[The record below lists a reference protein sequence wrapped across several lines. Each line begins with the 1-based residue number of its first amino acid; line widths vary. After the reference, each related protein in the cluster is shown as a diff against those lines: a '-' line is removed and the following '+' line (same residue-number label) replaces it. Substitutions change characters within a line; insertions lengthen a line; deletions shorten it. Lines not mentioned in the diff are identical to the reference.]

1 MKSTLT
7 FIMITVLISTAVR
20 AEKFNLQKSRDNYV
34 SLNECLYA
42 LSKGT
47 RLVKGTTDVFV
58 YQNSVWEIHFT
69 DEQQFECNL
78 IGELVD

>member
-1 MKSTLT
+1 MKFTLT
-7 FIMITVLISTAVR
+7 FIMITVLISTTVR

-58 YQNSVWEIHFT
+58 YQNSIWEIHFT

-78 IGELVD
+78 IGELAD